1 MKKPALSRKAGFHY
15 TEGEVMNT
23 FPAWRDEGNGF
34 ECDDDQQSMYAFAC
48 EFMCGFNLPKFDL
61 WASSLPDCPGCGTTA
76 ECCLKQEMR
85 ERRKLA
91 IESLSANNLDAAFR
105 HLEWMLNRQ
114 REDMREQFLLPLARR
129 DKKRQDGTT
138 KERRPEINEWIKKM
152 LRRAPGAKS
161 PALWEGAPD
170 WITDQIGYDRFS
182 KRVTEVRKE
191 LNGRK

>member
-1 MKKPALSRKAGFHY
+1 MTEHQLPNWVDNGDGY
-15 TEGEVMNT
+15 T
-23 FPAWRDEGNGF
+23 
-34 ECDDDQQSMYAFAC
+34 CDDDHQHQLGFIC
-48 EFMCGFNLPKFDL
+48 EFYGFDLPRFDL
-61 WASSLPDCPGCGTTA
+61 WLAALPACPMK
-76 ECCLKQEMR
+76 EEML
-85 ERRKLA
+85 ERRALA
-91 IESLSANNLDAAFR
+91 EDALRRNDSNEAK
-105 HLEWMLNRQ
+105 HQLEFLHTISWHDR
-114 REDMREQFLLPLARR
+114 REQFLLPLARR

-152 LRRAPGAKS
+152 LSRDPDAKS